1 MKKYQANNEK
11 KTQYM
16 NERNTFLKSGITKKQ
31 IINNILKI
39 KTKIVDLLMFFLVD
53 LI

>member
-1 MKKYQANNEK
+1 MKNTKQTMKK

-16 NERNTFLKSGITKKQ
+16 DERNTFLKSGITKKQ